1 MPKKKK
7 DEEKA
12 LATRGGSSPLA
23 NVKPRRGLEEVDT
36 TRLQI
41 PRLHLCQD
49 LSPQVKQRVAQVG
62 DIVNVLSGKNY
73 GPKVV
78 IIPLFHTFQRIKWF
92 PRSEGGGM
100 ECVARNGKHG
110 TVHGDCSKCP
120 HANWMKDKRTGTDK
134 PPACTEYENFLVLPE
149 KEAVP
154 AILSMEKTKQAVARK
169 FISAMMFG
177 EGDIWDRAYL
187 LSTVQQMS
195 ARKEPFFN
203 YNVSF
208 HRETTKEERAKAEA
222 LYLTMNA
229 RRHELDPGDS
239 PDQSGGGSPEPSSR
253 GRGKY

>member
-1 MPKKKK
+1 
-7 DEEKA
+7 
-12 LATRGGSSPLA
+12 
-23 NVKPRRGLEEVDT
+23 
-36 TRLQI
+36 
-41 PRLHLCQD
+41 
-49 LSPQVKQRVAQVG
+49 
-62 DIVNVLSGKNY
+62 
-73 GPKVV
+73 
-78 IIPLFHTFQRIKWF
+78 
-92 PRSEGGGM
+92 
-100 ECVARNGKHG
+100 
-110 TVHGDCSKCP
+110 
-120 HANWMKDKRTGTDK
+120 MKDKRTGTDK